1 MEKMFKKVK
10 QVFFNKLRKYRQ
22 KREFNR
28 ISKRTQGLKNAERSD
43 LERWENS
50 KELLENWNER
60 TCLMAK
66 MIPGNAKIIEFG
78 AGNMV
83 LKNYLP
89 SNCEYQGSDLVKRSP
104 GMKVCDLNEGIDF
117 SLGPYD
123 TAVFSGVLEYVY
135 DIDKIFEQLNGE
147 IQRVVL
153 SYACYDH
160 FPANRERMGWL
171 SDYKKE
177 ELERVFHKYN
187 YEIKSYQEWKRQS
200 VFKLEKNGFEE

>member
-1 MEKMFKKVK
+1 MGKMFKKLK
-10 QVFFNKLRKYRQ
+10 QVIFNKLRKYRQ
-22 KREFNR
+22 KQEFSR
-28 ISKRTQGLKNAERSD
+28 ISKRTESLKNAEKSD
-43 LERWENS
+43 LERWENN

-60 TCLMAK
+60 TCLMAR
-66 MIPGNAKIIEFG
+66 MVPENANVIEFG

-89 SNCEYQGSDLVKRSP
+89 SNCNYQGSDIVQRSP
-104 GMKVCDLNEGIDF
+104 EMKVCDLNVGIGF

-135 DIDKIFEQLNGE
+135 DVDRIFDRLNGE
-147 IQRVVL
+147 INRVVL

-160 FPANRERMGWL
+160 FPVNRERMGWL

-177 ELERVFHKYN
+177 ELERIFHKYN
-187 YEIKSYQEWKRQS
+187 YKIKIYEEWRRQS
-200 VFKLEKNGFEE
+200 VFKLEKNGFKE